1 MAELRK
7 MRKVGGSLTLTI
19 PKDMGFVDGDWIKIE
34 KNGDLVVLKKVVV

>member
-19 PKDMGFVDGDWIKIE
+19 PKEMEFVDKDWIKFE
-34 KNGDLVVLKKVVV
+34 KADDYVLLRKVVV